1 MFVDYHIEN
10 WIMVIDTGG
19 LGVFG
24 LPMKGL
30 KLIVG
35 GMQVNYCAT
44 MDKMY
49 ILNPSFG
56 LSSAWSVIKGFI
68 DPESLEKISVFKK
81 KELV

>member
-1 MFVDYHIEN
+1 MRALCVFLDMIKKYMFVDYHVEN

-35 GMQVNYCAT
+35 GM
-44 MDKMY
+44 
-49 ILNPSFG
+49 
-56 LSSAWSVIKGFI
+56 
-68 DPESLEKISVFKK
+68 
-81 KELV
+81 